1 MDSRQLES
9 LTGTAARAGGK
20 SYTAVRHELVSGDI
34 LCFRGRGLVSGA
46 IRWLTRSPYSHVGLV
61 YVFKQRVFC
70 LEATGIGVHLILMSE
85 LVKRYHGGI
94 DYYALRDVPPESR
107 DAAIDF
113 GFGQLGKLYDH
124 AGILRFF
131 WFLLVGARRRSRER
145 SFWYCS
151 EIVAE
156 CYRAAGVTLVPGRV
170 GYVSPADLAASPRLA
185 FAFRIK
191 RD

>member
-1 MDSRQLES
+1 MDAEQRV
-9 LTGTAARAGGK
+9 AGGQ
-20 SYTAVRHELVSGDI
+20 SYAAMRHDFLTGDI
-34 LCFRGRGLVSGA
+34 LCFRGRGLISWL
-46 IRWLTRSPYSHVGLV
+46 IRQLTRSRYSHVGLV
-61 YVFKQRVFC
+61 YRFKQRVFC

-94 DYYALRDVPPESR
+94 DYYAVHEAPEIAR

-124 AGILRFF
+124 WGLVRFF
-131 WFLLVGARRRSRER
+131 WFLIGGARRRSRER

-156 CYRAAGVTLVPGRV
+156 CYRAAGVTLVPGRT
-170 GYVSPADLAASPRLA
+170 GYISPADIAASPRVR

-191 RD
+191 KE